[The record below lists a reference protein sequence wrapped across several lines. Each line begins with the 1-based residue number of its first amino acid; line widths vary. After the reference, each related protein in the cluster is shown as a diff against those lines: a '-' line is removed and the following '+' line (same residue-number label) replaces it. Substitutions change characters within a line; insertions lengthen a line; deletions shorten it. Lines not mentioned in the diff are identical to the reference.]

1 MASLALRGRP
11 KSNST
16 LCSPRSRE
24 GSWRQALDLKGM
36 TPHGG
41 LEWASHS
48 QWVAY
53 EAVEENGGDISTN
66 NMKSNDGDNGEV
78 MIIMSGG
85 WIEYS

>member
-1 MASLALRGRP
+1 
-11 KSNST
+11 
-16 LCSPRSRE
+16 
-24 GSWRQALDLKGM
+24 M